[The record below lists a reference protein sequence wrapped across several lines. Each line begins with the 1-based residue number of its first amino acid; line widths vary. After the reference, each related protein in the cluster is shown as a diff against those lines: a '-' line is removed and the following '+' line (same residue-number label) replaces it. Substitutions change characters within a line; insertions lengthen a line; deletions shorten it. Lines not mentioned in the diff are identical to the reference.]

1 MGGTRGGVP
10 PIGVAAGLSR
20 PGASP
25 RCRLSGV
32 VRVTRAGR
40 VPVNRPVD
48 SGGLRPT
55 RPAGV
60 SRTAGGDAA
69 PAVAHRVA
77 GRALSSAGR
86 NRHPTPSH
94 ATPRGGAVAAP
105 TPPAVQP
112 PHHRISPVPP
122 LPTMSAIPTS
132 ANRWGCASGV
142 DDSPHQLATTA
153 VVGAGGGRLQQQSG
167 GATAEEGR
175 KGPSCTLEGGTRA
188 RRGLER
194 GACTVYSGPSPQH
207 TQPLS
212 PTRDGGGAF
221 GRGTGRGGQRD
232 PPPPAA
238 PRRPVAR
245 PPSRAFSLDSS
256 PLAVGACPTAPAAV
270 APPVQRGRPQ
280 RPAVLAPRP
289 HHARTPSV
297 PFLPPPPSVPL
308 IPIVRRP
315 PGGHG
320 TVQRPGP
327 RLFEHPSHHARGGA
341 GERKG
346 PHRSRRT
353 VVCAAA
359 GPARLARLPDHPSP
373 PPRHLGAAFL
383 SHPSRLSPLFPP
395 LPPISRVCWSLTHP
409 LPLLASTVSST
420 IERP

>member
-77 GRALSSAGR
+77 RRALSSAGR

-112 PHHRISPVPP
+112 PHHRISPPPP

-132 ANRWGCASGV
+132 ANGWGCASGV

-232 PPPPAA
+232 PPLPRPHGAPSPA
-238 PRRPVAR
+238 P
-245 PPSRAFSLDSS
+245 
-256 PLAVGACPTAPAAV
+256 PLALSVWIPPHWQWARVPPPPRQLVPPCNAVGRSD
-270 APPVQRGRPQ
+270 PPCS
-280 RPAVLAPRP
+280 
-289 HHARTPSV
+289 HHART
-297 PFLPPPPSVPL
+297 
-308 IPIVRRP
+308 
-315 PGGHG
+315 
-320 TVQRPGP
+320 T
-327 RLFEHPSHHARGGA
+327 
-341 GERKG
+341 
-346 PHRSRRT
+346 
-353 VVCAAA
+353 
-359 GPARLARLPDHPSP
+359 PARQAFPFSP
-373 PPRHLGAAFL
+373 H
-383 SHPSRLSPLFPP
+383 PP
-395 LPPISRVCWSLTHP
+395 LSLSFPLSGDRRAVTGPSSALGRGYLSTLPTTHGAERVRGRVPIAHGVRSCAQR
-409 LPLLASTVSST
+409 
-420 IERP
+420 RDRRG